1 MFLDITYFTISQFHT
16 GLSGCIAELKIGR
29 RPLNRD
35 KFTENVVKIVNTNMD
50 GCPRG
55 RSNATSCMNDLPM
68 STVYNGTSN
77 ATVDSGLKTFTGE
90 FYP

>member
-1 MFLDITYFTISQFHT
+1 
-16 GLSGCIAELKIGR
+16 
-29 RPLNRD
+29 
-35 KFTENVVKIVNTNMD
+35 MD